1 LSVCTRAAVAAIVVS
16 LTVILSACGGGSIS
30 ANTQPQQAQLAIA
43 IAGTGTVIS
52 SPGGINCPTTC
63 SATFPSGTS
72 VTLTATPSSGFNFAG
87 FSGACSGPSC
97 QLVVQGQQSVS
108 ATFSQASAPQL
119 TVSVSGSGT
128 VTSQPAGI
136 NCPSTCS
143 ASFSAGTSVTLIASP
158 GAGYAFSGFGGAC
171 SGMSCQF
178 VIHGQQSV
186 SATFSQA
193 SAPQLTVSVS
203 GNGTVASQPAGINC
217 PSTCSANFSAGTA
230 VTLTASPGAGYSF
243 SGFGGACS
251 GMSCQLVIQG
261 QQSVSA
267 TFTPA
272 AAQLTVSLSGNGTVT
287 SQPAGINCSSTCS
300 ASFSA
305 GTTVTLTATP
315 GAGYTFSGFGGA
327 CSGMSCQLTLA
338 SGQNAMV
345 SAMFASSQN
354 ITAINHL
361 IVMLQENRSMDHYF
375 GHLPAYWQV
384 HGFPQA
390 TNGTTFDAEPSTAS
404 NIDPAG
410 NTVTAYNLQ
419 SGCSENASPSW
430 NESHV
435 DRNRLNPA
443 DPANAPM
450 DGFVQTAGGDASAVG
465 FYDVLG
471 HRSIGYFVGDNQL
484 NYYYFMAS
492 SFATSDSWFSPVLTR
507 TDPNRMYLY
516 AATSAGHAYPLQTG
530 SPQLTNETIFQ
541 LLEQNG
547 ISWKI
552 YVHPDTSGCTSPSCL
567 APYSYFS
574 QFSYS
579 QYVLNNQPNQFAST
593 AQLMS
598 DIQNGTLPQVAFIE
612 PAGYVGLDEHPAVV
626 DTTAADVQAGAAYV
640 AGIINALMSSPSW
653 KDSVFILS
661 YDEGGGSY
669 DHVPPH
675 AATPPDAITPTD
687 LRSGDVCSNNNTSA
701 VCSFAVT
708 GFRVPLIVIS
718 PFTRP
723 NYVSHTVMDY
733 TAILKL
739 IETRFNLPSLT
750 ARDGAQP
757 DMTEFFDFV
766 NVPWATPPKPPV
778 QVQNLPCVLGA
789 LNAVTIAP
797 SPAPAGGHA
806 TVTLSLAKNALQT
819 MTVSLSSNP
828 AGVTPSS
835 AIIANGTPSTSLM
848 INVPTGITSLT
859 ITGAIGGIPVSG
871 TVPVQ

>member
-1 LSVCTRAAVAAIVVS
+1 
-16 LTVILSACGGGSIS
+16 
-30 ANTQPQQAQLAIA
+30 
-43 IAGTGTVIS
+43 
-52 SPGGINCPTTC
+52 
-63 SATFPSGTS
+63 
-72 VTLTATPSSGFNFAG
+72 
-87 FSGACSGPSC
+87 
-97 QLVVQGQQSVS
+97 
-108 ATFSQASAPQL
+108 
-119 TVSVSGSGT
+119 
-128 VTSQPAGI
+128 
-136 NCPSTCS
+136 
-143 ASFSAGTSVTLIASP
+143 
-158 GAGYAFSGFGGAC
+158 
-171 SGMSCQF
+171 MSCQF